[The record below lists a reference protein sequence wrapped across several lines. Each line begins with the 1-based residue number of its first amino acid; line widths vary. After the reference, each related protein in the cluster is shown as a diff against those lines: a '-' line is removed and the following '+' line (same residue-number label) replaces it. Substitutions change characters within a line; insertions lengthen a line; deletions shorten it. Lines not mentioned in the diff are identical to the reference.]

1 MPSPLWAR
9 KPIASLDSSGG
20 GLARTLGTRDLVA
33 LSIGAVIGAGIF
45 STLGT
50 AAAGEIDHDAHLV
63 CVVTGSGF
71 KDGASLA
78 RMADTSRVPL
88 VEFGDFSNG
97 LRRSG

>member
-1 MPSPLWAR
+1 VSDASVYALQAR
-9 KPIASLDSSGG
+9 LASEE
-20 GLARTLGTRDLVA
+20 
-33 LSIGAVIGAGIF
+33 GIF
-45 STLGT
+45 SEPAGAVALAGALQA